1 MESIAEKKTTNS
13 RDFTFKD
20 YDKRMLGIVT
30 LYYPD
35 ILIAADNIKKYAQSI
50 DSLIIWDNSPLVV
63 DVKTQMQPLLQSIWH
78 KVVWHGDG
86 KNYCIA
92 PAINF
97 ALHYATA
104 NSFDLL
110 LVMDQDSQWNDFS
123 AYRRDIEI
131 SLSRGEMKV
140 FTPYVKGCDTFEI
153 KGEMQEKRLMIN
165 SGMVI
170 PVRILAE
177 IGEVDEEAFP
187 LDALD
192 HDISY
197 LVKEHGYQT
206 VCLTKY
212 MLNHS
217 LGQMQRMGLFDIM
230 TPNYNKQRTYSM
242 TRSHIICYRKHKKI
256 LTNEDRHYLYWEIL
270 IMKFFRIILAEP
282 DKFKRMKAFVKGIFD
297 GISYKIK

>member
-1 MESIAEKKTTNS
+1 MESIAEKKIANS
-13 RDFTFKD
+13 RDLTFKD

-35 ILIAADNIKKYAQSI
+35 ILTATDNIKKYAQSI
-50 DSLIIWDNSPLVV
+50 DGLIIWDNSPLEVN
-63 DVKTQMQPLLQSIWH
+63 VKKQMQPLLQSIWH
-78 KVVWHGDG
+78 KVVWHGTG
-86 KNYCIA
+86 ENLYIA
-92 PAINF
+92 PAINY
-97 ALHYATA
+97 ALHYALDKG
-104 NSFDLL
+104 FDTLL
-110 LVMDQDSQWNDFS
+110 IMDQDSQWNDFS
-123 AYRRDIEI
+123 AYRKDIEGA
-131 SLSRGEMKV
+131 LAKGEMKV

-153 KGEMQEKRLMIN
+153 KSEMQEKRLMIN

-206 VCLTKY
+206 VCLTKHV
-212 MLNHS
+212 LNHT
-217 LGQMQRMGLFDIM
+217 LGQLQRMGFFNIL
-230 TPNYNKQRTYSM
+230 TPNYNCQRTYSM

-270 IMKFFRIILAEP
+270 IMKFFRIVLAEP
-282 DKFKRMKAFVKGIFD
+282 DKFKRMKAYVKGIFD
-297 GISYKIK
+297 GISYIIK